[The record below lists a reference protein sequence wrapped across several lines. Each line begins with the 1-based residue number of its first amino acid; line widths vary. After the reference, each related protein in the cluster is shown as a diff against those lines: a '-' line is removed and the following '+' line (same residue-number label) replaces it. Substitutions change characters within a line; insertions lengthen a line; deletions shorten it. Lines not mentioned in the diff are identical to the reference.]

1 LVSTTPNIAVLLI
14 LRLRRRRLNMANG
27 EEKKERLTMEE
38 YFRRLTPATD
48 TKVLMVEDGNNVEVD
63 LDSEPVL
70 VIVRDLKQFIAKGD
84 VDGFLALFLN
94 DPRIKAL
101 NDDERLKLQNTK
113 IVEEGWCV
121 IELEFVLLE
130 YDEYH

>member
-1 LVSTTPNIAVLLI
+1 
-14 LRLRRRRLNMANG
+14 MANG